1 MNENPEKR
9 EEQFSQEQQEVID
22 EWMGKYATE
31 EIPPEKRRECGPEIE
46 ELEGMFENF
55 EQAHDLAAL
64 HAITNLTPEEAP
76 HHPVREPAKQALNPI
91 YKKLCVIKDET
102 NISGEKYTELKAK
115 WKRLSQAV
123 GMINNSIV
131 DHSER

>member
-9 EEQFSQEQQEVID
+9 SEEFSQEQQEIID
-22 EWMGKYATE
+22 EWMPRYTTE
-31 EIPPEKRRECGPEIE
+31 EIPPEKRRECGPEVE
-46 ELEGMFENF
+46 ELEGMFQNF

-64 HAITNLTPEEAP
+64 IAITDLTPAEAP
-76 HHPVREPAKQALNPI
+76 NHPIREPAKAALNPI
-91 YKKLCVIKDET
+91 YKKLCLIKDET
-102 NISGEKYTELKAK
+102 NITGEKYMELKAK

-123 GMINNSIV
+123 GMINKNIV